1 MEIKRKRKNPKDLT
15 IQVLFVKTLLLDWN
29 QTHKAKLQ
37 VRCLKEAVLISLPP
51 YCVLGDAGNVE
62 SCISHASYM
71 FSREEPV
78 CITQNAVQNFIQQT
92 PFLSGNT
99 SEILSFFLK
108 NILPRFTP

>member
-1 MEIKRKRKNPKDLT
+1 MG
-15 IQVLFVKTLLLDWN
+15 
-29 QTHKAKLQ
+29 
-37 VRCLKEAVLISLPP
+37 LPP

-71 FSREEPV
+71 FLREEHM

-99 SEILSFFLK
+99 SEILSFFKEYFPQIHSLNK
-108 NILPRFTP
+108 QCLLLLLSLIYLMIRGPCF